1 MENNPR
7 PQATHGSSVGSP
19 TAGDFPPSLPPR
31 TPSTSWAPD
40 VASPP
45 SSPRSTHGSS
55 HGSTLSRP
63 PILTRNERAQ
73 TLSFR
78 SSYGT
83 GKRVFYMTGEVAR
96 IVDTDDTD
104 EVHTYY
110 TIEVNG
116 SHLYDV
122 HRTDLSTVHPTVNK
136 VLDVLNLHDETDQ
149 YLKKNYPT
157 LKEFE
162 NFLNLSSE
170 AVKAFH
176 KINGELKEPRF
187 KRSDR
192 EEFIILR
199 RWWAEEKKKQ
209 DNESVNWEQQYDGK
223 VNWGH
228 FNEENI
234 NDLREKAPKEDLF
247 KVLEELGINKPKV
260 VDTLKAKGVQS
271 PAHFVQ
277 KTKSWYDKLNE
288 EPDVDESLL
297 LKGPEKI
304 AIEKFKQWYLFH
316 SIGYLP
322 SDWIVSF
329 RNDDVHPK
337 ERDLRK
343 VLRVIGVN
351 ADAIEALKM
360 NDIKDIPTLNRTSKE
375 WRTESTRGL
384 SSMAK
389 RIPWIR
395 GGEQESRTIATEGG
409 RGLSSVADRNP
420 PMGGGEHESRSNA
433 AEIGRGSFTMADKI
447 PTIGGEQESRSNEW
461 KDMGLT
467 RNDAREIISFR
478 HWYNL
483 YIAGKLNMKGW
494 TTEFNS
500 AQYNNFLQRF
510 EPGDN
515 FRTPFWWKFKRH
527 DRFMF
532 SRESHDYYDM
542 LQKAA
547 ESGYVTDVQRYHLM
561 KYYKEDKEKMCLIEE
576 ITSHHHDGLG
586 DSTQQEKRLQEMLAK
601 DEEKA
606 DEKDKGDLL
615 FVYFMLQFLW
625 EKEYLA
631 KGGEPEKYDKHAGFE
646 YVTFINNVLFGL
658 VTAVVIQELGEEA
671 SETSLYYRFLPT
683 YRKQRRRQKEYQ
695 ILNRIATRDFK
706 GRMMRYWGN
715 MVQFTK
721 TYLMMIILWST
732 RLYIM
737 CWIFLGAVSLAFG
750 AIAGVDT
757 SNPLYTTGQT
767 WLGIAVTIGYTYF
780 GLSGKN
786 APKLDDNDRID
797 ESNNDAAIQGT
808 HDGSG
813 GTNGRKEAGISDER
827 EDEKLSGDNTHQVRI
842 NTTIDHYNKDAAAE
856 RSIDGIDDMTG
867 AGESLTYV
875 TGDPAPVKFETV
887 EMMTEEGRKA
897 FPGYRKEGSS
907 QQKSQSQLRGNE
919 LDLADGYV
927 PARILPARILN
938 VQRDDRLD
946 PDYSTRLPDGNRER
960 EKE

>member
-1 MENNPR
+1 
-7 PQATHGSSVGSP
+7 
-19 TAGDFPPSLPPR
+19 
-31 TPSTSWAPD
+31 
-40 VASPP
+40 
-45 SSPRSTHGSS
+45 
-55 HGSTLSRP
+55 
-63 PILTRNERAQ
+63 
-73 TLSFR
+73 
-78 SSYGT
+78 
-83 GKRVFYMTGEVAR
+83 MTGEVAR
-96 IVDTDDTD
+96 IIDTDDTD

-116 SHLYDV
+116 SLLYDV

-170 AVKAFH
+170 AVKTFH

-209 DNESVNWEQQYDGK
+209 DNGMVNWEQQYNGK

-234 NDLREKAPKEDLF
+234 NDLREQAPKEDLSR
-247 KVLEELGINKPKV
+247 VLEELGINTPKV
-260 VDTLKAKGVQS
+260 VDTLKAKGIQS

-329 RNDDVHPK
+329 RNDDIHPK

-384 SSMAK
+384 SSMAN

-395 GGEQESRTIATEGG
+395 GGEQESQTIATEGG
-409 RGLSSVADRNP
+409 RVLSSVADRNP

-433 AEIGRGSFTMADKI
+433 TEIGRGSFTMADRI
-447 PTIGGEQESRSNEW
+447 PMIDGEQESRSNEW

-515 FRTPFWWKFKRH
+515 FRTPFWWKFKKH

-561 KYYKEDKEKMCLIEE
+561 KYYNEDKEKMTLIEE

-586 DSTQQEKRLQEMLAK
+586 DSAQQEKRLQEMLAK

-615 FVYFMLQFLW
+615 FGQEFCQFFFSAFLVLVLLASWFGTTVYFMMEFLKKRNYTLKDY
-625 EKEYLA
+625 EEQH
-631 KGGEPEKYDKHAGFE
+631 KHPGFE

-695 ILNRIATRDFK
+695 ILNRIATRDFR
-706 GRMMRYWGN
+706 GRVMRYWGN
-715 MVQFTK
+715 IVQFTK

-780 GLSGKN
+780 GLGGKN
-786 APKLDDNDRID
+786 ASKLDDNDRID

-827 EDEKLSGDNTHQVRI
+827 EDEKKSGDNTHQVRI
-842 NTTIDHYNKDAAAE
+842 NTTIDHYNKEAVALG
-856 RSIDGIDDMTG
+856 SIDGIDDMTG
-867 AGESLTYV
+867 AEKSLTYE

-907 QQKSQSQLRGNE
+907 QQKSQPQSKENE
-919 LDLADGYV
+919 LELADGYV
-927 PARILPARILN
+927 PARILPVRILN
-938 VQRDDRLD
+938 AQRDDRLD
-946 PDYSTRLPDGNRER
+946 PDYTTRLPDGNHER
-960 EKE
+960 EKDMINTSSTTPSAADLTKPKIG